1 MKVTPAEALLIGPIL
16 GAASALLGAWLSPQ
30 IASRS
35 EARRFRREKRTEVY
49 VKWLQFTENLAT
61 WAFQP
66 GADFAQTFLP
76 KLHDMKA
83 EIDLVCSHSVS
94 ATVQQ
99 YIDDLD
105 PALEAID
112 QATRGLPND
121 PHQLAYVAGVTF
133 GRTME
138 EPRGRVLNAMR
149 KDLGFE

>member
-49 VKWLQFTENLAT
+49 V
-61 WAFQP
+61 
-66 GADFAQTFLP
+66 
-76 KLHDMKA
+76 
-83 EIDLVCSHSVS
+83 IDLVCSHSVS

>member
-1 MKVTPAEALLIGPIL
+1 
-16 GAASALLGAWLSPQ
+16 LLGAWLSPQ